1 MRTIKFRA
9 KSKSTKQWVYGYVRE
24 IWASKQE
31 DCRYIIC
38 PSMSFEENGW
48 TDLEETEVI
57 PETIGQF
64 WERSM
69 KEFYGGDLF
78 KAMSSVSGSKK
89 KKIHLCK
96 VVDSESGMDVV
107 VWHEGEWWG
116 YSYMNFCDIERVGNI
131 FDNAD
136 LVF

>member
-1 MRTIKFRA
+1 MNKQIIFRGKSIQTGKWIYGGYYFWNGETFIIPYDKFA
-9 KSKSTKQWVYGYVRE
+9 GDEYFSE
-24 IWASKQE
+24 ALE
-31 DCRYIIC
+31 DYCVE
-38 PSMSFEENGW
+38 PDS
-48 TDLEETEVI
+48 V
-57 PETIGQF
+57 GQK

-78 KAMSSVSGSKK
+78 KAMSSASGSKK

-136 LVF
+136 LVSF